1 MRCLTSARFNM
12 SALVLS
18 QGQPTP
24 GNPEEGHSPNGHY
37 EYQQDP
43 DTGAMIRVWVIV
55 PDDVPEPPSAVSTP
69 GGMMEG
75 TRFKCMARGFT
86 DGGIRVAGTT
96 ERFSSRGTIDTVD
109 FVTIKFPKFVILSR
123 RDRVT
128 DIRNNK
134 NVLLWKEEEFDDAP
148 TVFEVNGVT
157 PIIDPFGNH
166 IENSA
171 LLQRAEIQSLLGTA

>member
-1 MRCLTSARFNM
+1 M
-12 SALVLS
+12 SALVLKQDSYVPPVADDPNTPQDES
-18 QGQPTP
+18 QP
-24 GNPEEGHSPNGHY
+24 GHW
-37 EYQQDP
+37 EYKQDE
-43 DTGAMIRVWVIV
+43 DTGAMIRVWVSV
-55 PDDVPEPPSAVSTP
+55 PDDVIEPPSAVNTP

-75 TRFKCMARGFT
+75 TRFKCIARGFT

-109 FVTIKFPKFVILSR
+109 FVTIKFPPFVVLTR

-134 NVLLWKEEEFDDAP
+134 NILLWKEEEFDDRP

-171 LLQRAEIQSLLGTA
+171 LLQRAEIQSLVES

>member
-12 SALVLS
+12 SALILS
-18 QGQPTP
+18 QGQSDSGLPEAP
-24 GNPEEGHSPNGHY
+24 GGTPNGHY
-37 EYQQDP
+37 EYVQDP
-43 DTGAMIRVWVIV
+43 DSGAMVRTWIAV
-55 PDDVPEPPSAVSTP
+55 PDEIEEPPSAINDPVN
-69 GGMMEG
+69 GNMMVG

-109 FVTIKFPKFVILSR
+109 FITIKYPAFIVLTR

-134 NVLLWKEEEFDDAP
+134 NVLLWKEEEFDDSP
-148 TVFEVNGVT
+148 TIFEVNGVT
-157 PIIDPFGNH
+157 PIIDPFGSH

-171 LLQRAEIQSLLGTA
+171 LLQRAEIQ